1 MRETHGA
8 IKLLPEASVASRQC
22 QGGLTQGYWKFATVQ
37 ICENQGKKIK
47 EALGRDFKMQ

>member
-37 ICENQGKKIK
+37 ICENQGKKNQRSS
-47 EALGRDFKMQ
+47 GQGF